1 MTFMIRERSCLEL
14 HRCSYILQENVF
26 KVICDQRNGL
36 TLKMEI
42 RWRFSLRFDLLPVYG
57 DGMANDSIEMRGIV
71 IPPLYLSAE
80 LRGPRAGSLHDQQ
93 ILHLGGG
100 VSRGMWAQTV
110 SSLLPD
116 TPHLHEKIPYSLP
129 LYLPPSLPKQSTWCQ
144 KHRGNGKSLDDI

>member
-1 MTFMIRERSCLEL
+1 MAMMEFREMTFMIRERSCLEL

-93 ILHLGGG
+93 ILNPGGG
-100 VSRGMWAQTV
+100 VSGRRWAQTV
-110 SSLLPD
+110 SSLLHVILF
-116 TPHLHEKIPYSLP
+116 TFLKH
-129 LYLPPSLPKQSTWCQ
+129 PSLPKLFYCV
-144 KHRGNGKSLDDI
+144 